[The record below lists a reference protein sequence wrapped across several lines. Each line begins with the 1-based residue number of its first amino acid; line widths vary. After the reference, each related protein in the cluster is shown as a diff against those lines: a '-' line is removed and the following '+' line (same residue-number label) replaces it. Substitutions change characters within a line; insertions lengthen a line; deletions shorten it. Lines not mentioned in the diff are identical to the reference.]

1 MVPTSLNTTAISL
14 EFFPPKNAE
23 GDAKLVAA
31 AAALKVYQPL
41 FVSVTFGALGSTTTR
56 TPKAVALLQ
65 QEGFD
70 TAPHLTTL
78 GLDKE
83 AIATLLDAYKAQ
95 GVKRIVALRGD
106 QQEGAVMA
114 FPYASHLVSFIRQR
128 YGNHFHIE
136 VAAYPEVHPEAT
148 SAQDDLFHFKE
159 KMEAGA
165 QSAIT
170 QYFYNLDAYCYF
182 VEACQKIGITAPIV
196 PGIMPIYGREQLLRF
211 SSRCGAEVPRWLNK
225 RLADLNAQDAQR
237 FGVEAVT
244 RLCQRLCEH
253 GAPALHFYTLNE
265 ARLVGAIL
273 DNLGF
278 QPRAG

>member
-1 MVPTSLNTTAISL
+1 
-14 EFFPPKNAE
+14 
-23 GDAKLVAA
+23 
-31 AAALKVYQPL
+31 
-41 FVSVTFGALGSTTTR
+41 
-56 TPKAVALLQ
+56 
-65 QEGFD
+65 
-70 TAPHLTTL
+70 
-78 GLDKE
+78 
-83 AIATLLDAYKAQ
+83 
-95 GVKRIVALRGD
+95 
-106 QQEGAVMA
+106 
-114 FPYASHLVSFIRQR
+114 
-128 YGNHFHIE
+128 
-136 VAAYPEVHPEAT
+136 
-148 SAQDDLFHFKE
+148 
-159 KMEAGA
+159 MEAGA